1 MHYIR
6 GRLGEEAVHVCII
19 LGEVWGGGCACV
31 HYIRGRLGEEAVHV
45 CIILGGGLG
54 RRLCMCTLY

>member
-6 GRLGEEAVHVCII
+6 GRFGEEAVHVCII
-19 LGEVWGGGCACV
+19 LGGGLGRRLC
-31 HYIRGRLGEEAVHV
+31 IRGRLGEEAVHV

-54 RRLCMCTLY
+54 RRLCMCALY

>member
-1 MHYIR
+1 M
-6 GRLGEEAVHVCII
+6 HVCII

-31 HYIRGRLGEEAVHV
+31 HYIRGRFGEEAVHV

-54 RRLCMCTLY
+54 RRLCMCALY

>member
-6 GRLGEEAVHVCII
+6 GGLGEEV
-19 LGEVWGGGCACV
+19 
-31 HYIRGRLGEEAVHV
+31 VHV

-54 RRLCMCTLY
+54 RRLCMCALY

>member
-19 LGEVWGGGCACV
+19 I
-31 HYIRGRLGEEAVHV
+31 IR
-45 CIILGGGLG
+45 GGLG
-54 RRLCMCTLY
+54 RRLCMCALY